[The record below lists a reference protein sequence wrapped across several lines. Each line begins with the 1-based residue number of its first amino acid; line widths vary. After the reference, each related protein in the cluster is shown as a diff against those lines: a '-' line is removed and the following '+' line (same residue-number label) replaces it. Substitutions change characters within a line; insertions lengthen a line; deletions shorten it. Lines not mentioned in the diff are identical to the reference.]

1 VRYSYQDFPDGTNVA
16 GARDQIMAETIAS
29 GLRYVSDDDSRN
41 IGTAHP
47 NGNLWDNG
55 ADAIAELE
63 NLLDVRAYAL
73 GRFSENN
80 IRPGRPL
87 ATLEE
92 VLVPLYLLHRFQ
104 VQAVGKIIGGQ
115 NFTYALRGDG
125 QVPVTAIDGQRQRA
139 AIDALFNTLSPA
151 VLRLPENVL
160 QLIPA
165 RPPGHPKSR
174 ETFPSAT
181 GKTFEPIGAA
191 ESAIVLTLDVLLEP
205 SRAARMIA
213 SSARDAELPGFHEL
227 ISGLLQRTWYAS
239 HQTGLDGEIQR
250 TTNSLVLERLML
262 LAVNESADTQV
273 RAIAMDAVDTLYD
286 WLVSRAGN
294 EKDSSWHAHYGF
306 ASYRIDRVRDDPA
319 SLEITES
326 VIAPPGEPIGATN
339 DRY

>member
-1 VRYSYQDFPDGTNVA
+1 MMTPVLL
-16 GARDQIMAETIAS
+16 ARRI
-29 GLRYVSDDDSRN
+29 
-41 IGTAHP
+41 P

-63 NLLDVRAYAL
+63 NLLKVRAYAL

-125 QVPVTAIDGQRQRA
+125 QVPITGVDGKRQRE

-151 VLRLPENVL
+151 VLLLPENVL

-174 ETFPSAT
+174 ETFPRRY
-181 GKTFEPIGAA
+181 GQNIR
-191 ESAIVLTLDVLLEP
+191 INRR
-205 SRAARMIA
+205 SRKCYRTDTRCVAR
-213 SSARDAELPGFHEL
+213 
-227 ISGLLQRTWYAS
+227 T
-239 HQTGLDGEIQR
+239 
-250 TTNSLVLERLML
+250 
-262 LAVNESADTQV
+262 DT
-273 RAIAMDAVDTLYD
+273 RC
-286 WLVSRAGN
+286 
-294 EKDSSWHAHYGF
+294 
-306 ASYRIDRVRDDPA
+306 
-319 SLEITES
+319 
-326 VIAPPGEPIGATN
+326 TN
-339 DRY
+339 DCVKRA